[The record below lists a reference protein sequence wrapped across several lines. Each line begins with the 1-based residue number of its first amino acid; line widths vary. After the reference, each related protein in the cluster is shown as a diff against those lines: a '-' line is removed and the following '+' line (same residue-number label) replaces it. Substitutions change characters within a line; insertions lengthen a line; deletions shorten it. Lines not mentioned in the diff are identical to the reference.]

1 LAESVDPEAAQIIPL
16 LEERLVVGRREVETG
31 RVRVHLTTTTEDAA
45 VREVLREERVE
56 VERVP
61 IGREVATA
69 PAVREEEDGAVLVV
83 PVLEEVLVVERRLV
97 LKEELRIRRV
107 STSRTSEQTVPLR
120 RQSATVERVPAQLD
134 DELEPHVRLQGAGDM
149 P

>member
-1 LAESVDPEAAQIIPL
+1 MAESVDSEAAQIIPL

-97 LKEELRIRRV
+97 LKEELWIRRV
-107 STSRTSEQTVPLR
+107 STNRTSEQTVPLR
-120 RQSATVERVPAQLD
+120 RQTATVERVPAQPGD
-134 DELEPHVRLQGAGDM
+134 KSEPDARSHGAGDM
-149 P
+149 T

>member
-1 LAESVDPEAAQIIPL
+1 MAESVDPEAAQIIPL

-83 PVLEEVLVVERRLV
+83 PVLEEVLVMERRLV
-97 LKEELRIRRV
+97 LKEELWIRRV
-107 STSRTSEQTVPLR
+107 STNRTSEQTVPLR
-120 RQSATVERVPAQLD
+120 RQTATVERVPAQPD
-134 DELEPHVRLQGAGDM
+134 DKPETNARPRGAGDM
-149 P
+149 T

>member
-1 LAESVDPEAAQIIPL
+1 MAESVDPEAAQIIPL

-97 LKEELRIRRV
+97 LKEELWIRRV
-107 STSRTSEQTVPLR
+107 STNRTSEQNVPLR
-120 RQSATVERVPAQLD
+120 RQTATVERVPAQPD
-134 DELEPHVRLQGAGDM
+134 DKSEPNARPRGAGDM
-149 P
+149 T

>member
-1 LAESVDPEAAQIIPL
+1 MTDSVNREAAQIIPL

-97 LKEELRIRRV
+97 LKEELWIRRV
-107 STSRTSEQTVPLR
+107 STNRTSEQTVPLR
-120 RQSATVERVPAQLD
+120 RQAATVERMPAQSD
-134 DELEPHVRLQGAGDM
+134 AKLEPHARPQGAGDM
-149 P
+149 T

>member
-1 LAESVDPEAAQIIPL
+1 MAESVDPEAAQIIPL

-97 LKEELRIRRV
+97 LKEELWIRRV
-107 STSRTSEQTVPLR
+107 STNRTSEQTVPLR
-120 RQSATVERVPAQLD
+120 RQTATVERVPVQPD
-134 DELEPHVRLQGAGDM
+134 DKPETNARPRGAGDM
-149 P
+149 T

>member
-97 LKEELRIRRV
+97 LKEELWIRRV
-107 STSRTSEQTVPLR
+107 STNRTSEQTVPLR
-120 RQSATVERVPAQLD
+120 RQTATVERVPVQPD
-134 DELEPHVRLQGAGDM
+134 DKPETNARPRGAGDM
-149 P
+149 I

>member
-1 LAESVDPEAAQIIPL
+1 MADSVDSEATQIIPL
-16 LEERLVVGRREVETG
+16 LEERLIVERREVETG

-45 VREVLREERVE
+45 VREVLREECVE

-61 IGREVATA
+61 VGREVATA

-120 RQSATVERVPAQLD
+120 RQTATVERVPAQSD
-134 DELEPHVRLQGAGDM
+134 DEPEPHARPHGAGDM
-149 P
+149 T

>member
-1 LAESVDPEAAQIIPL
+1 MAESLDPEAAQIIPL

-97 LKEELRIRRV
+97 LKEELWIRRV
-107 STSRTSEQTVPLR
+107 STSRTSEKTVPLR
-120 RQSATVERVPAQLD
+120 RQTATVERVPAQPD
-134 DELEPHVRLQGAGDM
+134 DKPETNARSRGAGDM
-149 P
+149 T

>member
-1 LAESVDPEAAQIIPL
+1 MAESVDPEAAQIIPL
-16 LEERLVVGRREVETG
+16 LEERLVVRRREVETG
-31 RVRVHLTTTTEDAA
+31 RVRVHLTTKTEDAA

-97 LKEELRIRRV
+97 LKEELWIRRV
-107 STSRTSEQTVPLR
+107 STNRTSEQTVPLR
-120 RQSATVERVPAQLD
+120 RQTATVERVPAQPD
-134 DELEPHVRLQGAGDM
+134 DKPELNARPHGAGDM
-149 P
+149 T